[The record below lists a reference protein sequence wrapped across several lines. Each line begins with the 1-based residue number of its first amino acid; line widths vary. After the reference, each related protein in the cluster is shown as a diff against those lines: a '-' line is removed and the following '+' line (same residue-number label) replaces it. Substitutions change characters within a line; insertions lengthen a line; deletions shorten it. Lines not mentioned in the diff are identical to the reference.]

1 MFVFFFLQGKYQIE
15 FSYDIDYW
23 RIFCTKNFAPGCWFT
38 CRNISWHSTSR
49 NFFSMNQPK
58 AGKNVTIQKIVAQW
72 LLCVLQNALFF
83 RRSGYFVVFLSSP
96 CWEDNLG
103 TLLTERG
110 CSRNL
115 MHPGGT
121 FLVSL
126 DLLRKIYI
134 SKLAWQ
140 YFWKFVAKKLLLKS
154 FKGDGFLQAKIFS
167 NLDFMYDTSLWMRDM
182 LSIVS

>member
-1 MFVFFFLQGKYQIE
+1 MILITEESFVQKISLQVVDLPVEIFL
-15 FSYDIDYW
+15 DIQL
-23 RIFCTKNFAPGCWFT
+23 RGI
-38 CRNISWHSTSR
+38 
-49 NFFSMNQPK
+49 FFSMNQPK
-58 AGKNVTIQKIVAQW
+58 AGKNVTIQKVVAQW

-121 FLVSL
+121 FHVSL

-134 SKLAWQ
+134 SKLA
-140 YFWKFVAKKLLLKS
+140 
-154 FKGDGFLQAKIFS
+154 
-167 NLDFMYDTSLWMRDM
+167 
-182 LSIVS
+182 